1 MDIGLRNNFKKFD
14 EIYLMENI
22 IYNELLIRGYDV
34 DVGIVKLREK
44 RKEKNQKLILYV
56 INIYKRY
63 YIKCVSYL
71 ETRKKTIQEEK
82 VLMNINDN
90 FKKIIIVKDYIK
102 NWYTEEGIL
111 VIEIQE
117 FLLNQDSLDI

>member
-44 RKEKNQKLILYV
+44 RKEKN
-56 INIYKRY
+56 
-63 YIKCVSYL
+63 
-71 ETRKKTIQEEK
+71 
-82 VLMNINDN
+82 
-90 FKKIIIVKDYIK
+90 
-102 NWYTEEGIL
+102 
-111 VIEIQE
+111 
-117 FLLNQDSLDI
+117 